1 MQNSEAPKLTKINLS
16 DASFHHFWMAQNDVI
31 PLGGHTKKENNGK

>member
-16 DASFHHFWMAQNDVI
+16 GASFHHFWMAQNDVI
-31 PLGGHTKKENNGK
+31 PLGSQKKENNGK